1 MLGFA
6 AVEVAEIRLRELG
19 LGELRGFE
27 VIDVV
32 VFGAVGRVLFQLNG
46 DVADA
51 VVLMCD
57 ALEATQE

>member
-1 MLGFA
+1 MP
-6 AVEVAEIRLRELG
+6 EVGIATTRIYGLG

-32 VFGAVGRVLFQLNG
+32 VFGAVGRGLFQLNG

-51 VVLMCD
+51 VVLMRD